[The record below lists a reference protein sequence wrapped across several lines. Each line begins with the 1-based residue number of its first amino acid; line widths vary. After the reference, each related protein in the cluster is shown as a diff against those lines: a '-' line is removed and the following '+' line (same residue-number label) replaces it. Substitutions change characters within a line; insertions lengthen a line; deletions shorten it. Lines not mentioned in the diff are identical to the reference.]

1 MRILIRLL
9 INAAALWAAVRL
21 VPGVSFTG
29 DGRLLLVVALVFGVL
44 NASLKPLLVILT
56 LPFLLITL
64 GLFTF
69 VLNAFLLWTTSAVSG
84 ALGLGFH
91 VEGFMAAF
99 LGALVVSAVSILLSM
114 FVSHSDARPARRQS
128 ATD

>member
-1 MRILIRLL
+1 
-9 INAAALWAAVRL
+9 
-21 VPGVSFTG
+21 
-29 DGRLLLVVALVFGVL
+29 VL

-69 VLNAFLLWTTSAVSG
+69 VLNAFLLWTTSAVSR

-114 FVSHSDARPARRQS
+114 FVSHSDTRPASRQS
-128 ATD
+128 